1 MMGQTCA
8 AAVFSLLYCGAA
20 CGAAAGEGALSATR
34 YIDAQGVEMIQNRA
48 RPAPAAA
55 VAQAPAPA
63 SVAAR
68 PAAAQPAAARA
79 PGWQISAA
87 EQAGRDQDRL
97 DILKQ
102 ELAAEVRLYESVT
115 KALAGVAGKTT
126 DAPGQARLYRD
137 LNEHQ
142 KNIQSLHAE
151 IRRIPAAR

>member
-1 MMGQTCA
+1 MIGQTCA

-20 CGAAAGEGALSATR
+20 CGAAAGEAPLSATR

-55 VAQAPAPA
+55 VVQAPAA
-63 SVAAR
+63 LAAK
-68 PAAAQPAAARA
+68 PSAAARA

-126 DAPGQARLYRD
+126 DASGQARLYRD

>member
-20 CGAAAGEGALSATR
+20 CGAAAGEAPLSATR

-55 VAQAPAPA
+55 VAPAQT
-63 SVAAR
+63 SVAAK
-68 PAAAQPAAARA
+68 PAVAQPAAARA